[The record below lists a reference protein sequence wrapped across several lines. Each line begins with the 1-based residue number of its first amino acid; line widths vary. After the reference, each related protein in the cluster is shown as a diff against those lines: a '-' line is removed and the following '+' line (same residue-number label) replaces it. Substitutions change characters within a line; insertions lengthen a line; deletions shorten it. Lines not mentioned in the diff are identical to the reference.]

1 MEVRDLIGISAF
13 GLYLPAYRL
22 SREVIAQATGGR
34 GSRGEK
40 AVANYDE
47 DALTMGVEASLACM
61 ENYFHAWRVRP
72 EGSHVE
78 GLIFASNSS
87 PFREKQSASIL
98 RTVLEINRSALA
110 TDLHGSLRA
119 GLTGMEIG
127 TKLLK
132 ETHSESKVLVV
143 TSEKRKSEPGSSED
157 HSFGDGAAA
166 LLLGKENL
174 LASIECRFSISAN
187 FPHFWRR
194 EEDEY
199 VHSGDGRFVEN
210 CGYLPLMSDV
220 IRGLLKEASLKP
232 NEISKLIVYTPEP
245 RLAQQ
250 LARRLGFNPET
261 QLANTFNNQIGDTGS
276 AQVLLSLS
284 AALSKAQP
292 GELMVAAGYGDG
304 GEALLLKATENV
316 RKVEACRKIEAYLKR
331 ARPLTNYMKY
341 LHFRDIVGE
350 SSYDAFSSLALL
362 WREEK
367 QNLQLYGV
375 KCQRCGVIH
384 FPRRRVCDK
393 CGAKDKM
400 DDFKLGRQGRVYT
413 YTNDYVYL
421 NPDPPETLAVIDLE
435 GGGRFYGQ
443 VTDVNPK
450 DVRIGLEVELSFRKL
465 HDGQGL
471 PNYFWKARPTIR
483 RE

>member
-1 MEVRDLIGISAF
+1 MIGISAF

-22 SREVIAQATGGR
+22 SREVIAQATGTR

-47 DALTMGVEASLACM
+47 DAVTMGVEASLACV
-61 ENYFHAWRVRP
+61 ENYARAWGVEP
-72 EGSHVE
+72 QGSRVE

-87 PFREKQSASIL
+87 PFREKQSAGIL
-98 RTVLEINRSALA
+98 RTVLEVNPSALA
-110 TDLHGSLRA
+110 TDLQGSLRA
-119 GLTGMEIG
+119 GLTGVEIG

-132 ETHSESKVLVV
+132 ESPSEAKVLVV
-143 TSEKRKSEPGSSED
+143 TSEKRKAEPGSSED
-157 HSFGDGAAA
+157 QSLGDGAAA

-174 LASIECRFSISAN
+174 LASIESRFSVNAN
-187 FPHFWRR
+187 FPHVWRR

-199 VHSGDGRFVEN
+199 VRSGDGRFVET

-220 IRGLLKEASLKP
+220 IRNLLKESGLKQGD
-232 NEISKLIVYTPEP
+232 ISRLIVYTPEP

-276 AQVLLSLS
+276 AQVFLSLS
-284 AALSKAQP
+284 AALGQAQP
-292 GELMVAAGYGDG
+292 GELMLVAGYGDG

-316 RKVEACRKIEAYLKR
+316 RKTETCQKMETCLKR
-331 ARPLTNYMKY
+331 GRPLTSYMKY
-341 LHFRDIVGE
+341 LHFRDILGE

-367 QNLQLYGV
+367 QNLRLVGV
-375 KCQRCGVIH
+375 KCRRCGVIH
-384 FPRRRVCDK
+384 FPRRRACDK
-393 CGAKDKM
+393 CGAKDEM
-400 DDFKLGRQGRVYT
+400 DDFKLGRRGRIYT

-443 VTDVNPK
+443 VTDMNPK
-450 DVRIGLEVELSFRKL
+450 DVRIGLEVELGFRKL

-471 PNYFWKARPTIR
+471 PNYFWKARPTIG